1 MDAVKEW
8 WAIGAAIVGAIVWLV
23 RLEGRVNR
31 NSDNIQRTERRLDI
45 YEATHREQALQLARI
60 EEANKGIKLTVD
72 RIYAQ
77 VSAGQRIVHHSD
89 KTNGPWGDS

>member
-31 NSDNIQRTERRLDI
+31 NSDLIQRTERRQDT
-45 YEATHREQALQLARI
+45 YEETHREQALQLARI

-72 RIYAQ
+72 RIYTQ
-77 VSAGQRIVHHSD
+77 VSAAQRILHHSD
-89 KTNGPWGDS
+89 KTNGPWGDQ

>member
-8 WAIGAAIVGAIVWLV
+8 WEIGVAIFGAVVWV
-23 RLEGRVNR
+23 IRIEGRVNR
-31 NSDNIQRTERRLDI
+31 NAENNQRTESRLDM

-72 RIYAQ
+72 RIYNQ
-77 VSAGQRIVHHSD
+77 ISASGRILHHTD
-89 KTNGPWGDS
+89 RTNGPWGDQ

>member
-8 WAIGAAIVGAIVWLV
+8 WAIGVAIFGAIVWLV

-31 NSDNIQRTERRLDI
+31 NSENNQRTEHRLDLN
-45 YEATHREQALQLARI
+45 EVTNREQALQLARI

-72 RIYAQ
+72 RIYNQ
-77 VSAGQRIVHHSD
+77 MSASTRILHHTD
-89 KTNGPWGDS
+89 RTNGPWSDQ

>member
-1 MDAVKEW
+1 MADIEEWLVIILAAVSGV
-8 WAIGAAIVGAIVWLV
+8 AWLV

-31 NSDNIQRTERRLDI
+31 NTEANQRTERRLDT
-45 YEATHREQALQLARI
+45 YEATHQAQALQLVRI

-77 VSAGQRIVHHSD
+77 VSAGQRVLHHTD
-89 KTNGPWGDS
+89 KTNGPWGDA

>member
-1 MDAVKEW
+1 MPSSSPPSRGSRGW
-8 WAIGAAIVGAIVWLV
+8 CVW
-23 RLEGRVNR
+23 RVALTATPRPTNAQKGV
-31 NSDNIQRTERRLDI
+31 SIP

-77 VSAGQRIVHHSD
+77 VSAGQRVLHHTD
-89 KTNGPWGDS
+89 KTNGPWGDA